1 MLYSGFEGKVA
12 IALGTRGACRSGET
26 AAPQNCEMV
35 NLCCFTASDST
46 TRWSPPV
53 TEMKREEARV
63 PLSPAVSPSTAKRRK
78 GPARPPDR
86 GVRTR
91 LRSHEASAQTG
102 SGRGGRDEE
111 GVRPLLPGGHCS
123 PAAAPS
129 SQVPCSEK
137 RRFRP
142 ARLEGVSVEGT
153 SSRQSRRIPHGLRPD
168 RTRSRSA
175 GAAHQAGPKPTA
187 PPCGPSPPLSQRVTL
202 ISVRSLKATM
212 WKLVPSACGLEP
224 APSGVPGSGLRP
236 SSVKGTRRQPRG
248 SSQGPT

>member
-1 MLYSGFEGKVA
+1 M
-12 IALGTRGACRSGET
+12 CHCP
-26 AAPQNCEMV
+26 PQCHPQQ
-35 NLCCFTASDST
+35 
-46 TRWSPPV
+46 R
-53 TEMKREEARV
+53 
-63 PLSPAVSPSTAKRRK
+63 
-78 GPARPPDR
+78 
-86 GVRTR
+86 
-91 LRSHEASAQTG
+91 
-102 SGRGGRDEE
+102 RGGRGPRGHWTVASARDSAHTKRPRRR
-111 GVRPLLPGGHCS
+111 VREAGAGTRRACGHCS

-153 SSRQSRRIPHGLRPD
+153 LFRQSRRISHGLRPD

-187 PPCGPSPPLSQRVTL
+187 PSCGPSPPLSQCVTL

-236 SSVKGTRRQPRG
+236 SSVKGTRRRPRR

>member
-1 MLYSGFEGKVA
+1 MCHCPPQCHPQQRRGGRGPRGHRTVA
-12 IALGTRGACRSGET
+12 SARDGASLADVVHGEMPRAHST
-26 AAPQNCEMV
+26 GAA
-35 NLCCFTASDST
+35 
-46 TRWSPPV
+46 
-53 TEMKREEARV
+53 
-63 PLSPAVSPSTAKRRK
+63 
-78 GPARPPDR
+78 
-86 GVRTR
+86 R

-102 SGRGGRDEE
+102 SGGGGRDEE

-153 SSRQSRRIPHGLRPD
+153 SSRQSRRISHGLRPD

-236 SSVKGTRRQPRG
+236 SSVKGTRRRPRR
-248 SSQGPT
+248 SSQGPM